1 MSEKLYINGE
11 WTDSANGEYFP
22 SYNPATNE
30 VVDEVADGREED
42 MNKAIEAADASFE
55 AWAGLTALERAD
67 YLMKCYYKMLDR
79 QEELAE
85 LMTKEQGKPLHEA
98 RGEVKGA
105 ADFFRWFAEEARRV
119 YGETIPASAKDKRIK
134 VIKQPVGVVVAIT
147 PWNFPQTMVT
157 RKVAPALAAGCPV
170 IVKPAKQTSL
180 NAVALFKIFDEVG
193 FPKGVVNL
201 VTTNKSSAISNE
213 MFSNEKVRK
222 ITFTGSTAVGKMLT
236 KEAANQMKRV
246 SMELG
251 GHSPFIVFED
261 ADIDKAVDGAM
272 QSKFR
277 NAGQTCVCANRVY
290 VQKSV
295 QKEFEQKLIKKVK
308 ELKVGN
314 GLETGTKIGP
324 LIDDAAVKKQIEHVE
339 DAVNKGATIVTGG
352 NKTGE
357 GGSFYEPTILS
368 NVNDDMKITYEE
380 TFGPVAPIITF
391 ETEEEVIQRANNVN
405 YGLAAYYYTQDFSR
419 SIRVQEKLEFGV
431 IGLNDALPAV
441 PQAPFGG
448 MKESGVGREGG
459 HQGLDDFLETKY
471 ISMQI

>member
-1 MSEKLYINGE
+1 MSENLYINGE
-11 WTDSANGEYFP
+11 WVEPANGKYYP
-22 SYNPATNE
+22 SYNPATHE
-30 VVDEVADGREED
+30 VVGEVADGREED
-42 MNKAIEAADASFE
+42 MKKAIEAADAAFE
-55 AWAGLTALERAD
+55 EWAGLTALERAD
-67 YLMKCYYKMLDR
+67 YLMKCYDKMKER
-79 QEELAE
+79 QDELAE

-98 RGEVKGA
+98 KAEVNGA

-119 YGETIPASAKDKRIK
+119 YGETIPASAKNKRIK

-170 IVKPAKQTSL
+170 IVKPAKQTPL

-193 FPKGVVNL
+193 LPKGVVNL
-201 VTTNKSSAISNE
+201 ITTDKSSTISNE

-222 ITFTGSTAVGKMLT
+222 ITFTGSTEVGKMLT
-236 KEAANQMKRV
+236 REAANQMKRV

-261 ADIDKAVDGAM
+261 ADLDKAIEGVM

-290 VQKSV
+290 VQKSI
-295 QKEFEQKLIKKVK
+295 QKEFEQKFIEKVQK
-308 ELKVGN
+308 LKVGN
-314 GLETGTKIGP
+314 GLEEGVQIGP
-324 LIDDAAVKKQIEHVE
+324 LIDGAAVKKQIEQVE
-339 DAVNKGATIVTGG
+339 DAVSKGAKVIIGG
-352 NKTGE
+352 NQTGSQ
-357 GGSFYEPTILS
+357 GSFYEPTILS
-368 NVNDDMKITYEE
+368 NVKDDMKITHEE
-380 TFGPVAPIITF
+380 TFGPIAPVITF
-391 ETEEEVIQRANNVN
+391 ETEEEVIQRANNVK

-419 SIRVQEKLEFGV
+419 SIRVQEKLDYGV

>member
-11 WTDSANGEYFP
+11 WVESKSGNIFP

-30 VVDEVADGREED
+30 VVGELADGREED
-42 MNKAIEAADASFE
+42 MEAAIDAANAAFE
-55 AWAGLTALERAD
+55 EWAGLTALERAD
-67 YLMKCYYKMLDR
+67 YLMECYQKMLEKQD
-79 QEELAE
+79 ELAE

-98 RGEVKGA
+98 KAEVKGA

-119 YGETIPASAKDKRIK
+119 YGETIPASVKNKRIK
-134 VIKQPVGVVVAIT
+134 VIKQPIGVVVAIT

-201 VTTNKSSAISNE
+201 ITTEKSSAVSNE
-213 MFSNEKVRK
+213 MFANEKVRK

-261 ADIDKAVDGAM
+261 ADIDKAVEGVM

-290 VQKSV
+290 VQKSI
-295 QKEFEQKLIKKVK
+295 QEEFEKKFIEKVK

-314 GLETGTKIGP
+314 GLDSGITIGP
-324 LIDDAAVKKQIEHVE
+324 LIDAAAIDKQIEHVE
-339 DAVNKGATIVTGG
+339 DAVSKGAKVVTGG
-352 NKTGE
+352 NVAGNQ
-357 GGSFYEPTILS
+357 GSFYEPTVLS
-368 NVNDDMKITYEE
+368 NVSDDMKITYEE

-391 ETEEEVIQRANNVN
+391 ETEEEVIERANNVN
-405 YGLAAYYYTQDFSR
+405 YGLAAYYYTRDFSR
-419 SIRVQEKLEFGV
+419 SIRVQEKLNYGV
-431 IGLNDALPAV
+431 VGLNDALPAV

-459 HQGLDDFLETKY
+459 HQGLDEFFETKY